1 VLTDRVVGESRPV
14 RLTLIVGLALGS
26 IVLDLASS
34 LLRGPSSLA
43 GAGVSV
49 LLAFAA
55 AGLAAVDLRFG
66 TTRQEKFVLLA
77 VMVQGGVVAATT
89 AGGLIMVFLLEKALL
104 PG

>member
-1 VLTDRVVGESRPV
+1 MVGESRPV

-26 IVLDLASS
+26 IVLDLAASP
-34 LLRGPSSLA
+34 LRGPSSLA

-55 AGLAAVDLRFG
+55 AGLAAVDFRFG

-77 VMVQGGVVAATT
+77 VMVMGGVVAVTT